1 MRKVRQ
7 APRAA
12 FPNVSQH
19 DVSRCRLAAGTT
31 ARVSLAGPSEQK
43 PGKARRSRCTLAILA
58 TKAKV
63 SGLWR
68 HTSSYPHLERPL
80 RGEVRPLGLYWRGK
94 PFPMIYRAVDIH
106 FGGGECAQIPCFAM
120 ITGRCVCVCVFFCC
134 IAVSVGDGK
143 PDHFRRPTPWVR
155 GASHHR
161 TPRNRH
167 GTSTAPKAREALQRN
182 ESLGPKVGLGVRQLF
197 TGSSWSDPP

>member
-120 ITGRCVCVCVFFCC
+120 ITGRCVCVCFFLLHCRLGWGWQ
-134 IAVSVGDGK
+134 ARSLSSPDAMGK
-143 PDHFRRPTPWVR
+143 RCFTPPHPPKPTRDVD
-155 GASHHR
+155 
-161 TPRNRH
+161 
-167 GTSTAPKAREALQRN
+167 ST
-182 ESLGPKVGLGVRQLF
+182 
-197 TGSSWSDPP
+197 